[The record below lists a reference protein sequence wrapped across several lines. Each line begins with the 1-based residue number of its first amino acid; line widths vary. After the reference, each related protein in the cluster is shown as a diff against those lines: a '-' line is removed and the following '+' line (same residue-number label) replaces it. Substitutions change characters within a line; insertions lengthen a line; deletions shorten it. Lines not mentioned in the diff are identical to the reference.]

1 MVPPGEVASPFLST
15 APAVPAPCVLASFDE
30 GLELPVVV
38 PVTPLFIAAP
48 AVVVLLFISSPV
60 VAFEAGSPACALR
73 RRTSFQPGHVF
84 D

>member
-1 MVPPGEVASPFLST
+1 
-15 APAVPAPCVLASFDE
+15 VLASFDE

-38 PVTPLFIAAP
+38 QVTPLFMAAP
-48 AVVVLLFISSPV
+48 PVVVLLFISSPV

-73 RRTSFQPGHVF
+73 RRSSFQPGHVF